1 MTTTE
6 PMPRVS
12 GSYSGVSG
20 RDVGHAGDVEETG
33 TRSRLQET
41 IETLRVALVDAPLPL
56 ELPGAEQARHAR
68 HSLVDQ
74 LDDYVLPRLREIDA
88 PLLAVV
94 GGSTGAGKSTL
105 VNSIVGTEVSPA
117 GVLRPTT
124 RSPVLVHHPDDEH
137 WFTSTRILP
146 SLARVTGATPD
157 AGSLHLVTSS
167 SLPPGLALLD
177 APDIDSVVTANR
189 ELAAQLLAAADLW
202 VFVTTA
208 ARYADAVPWDLLR
221 SARERSAAVS
231 VVLDRVPPEALEEVT
246 AHLARMLADRGLGE
260 APLFVV
266 PEAITVD
273 GLLPPD
279 VVAGI
284 KGWLSGLAADATAR
298 YTVIRKTLDGALASI
313 SPRVRLLISEVD
325 AQARA
330 ARDLRS
336 AVTSAY
342 AAAVDE
348 VDAGLADGSVLRG
361 EVLARWQE
369 YVGTGELLRGLEARV
384 GRLRDIITARLQG
397 RPDPADDV
405 KVALGTGV
413 EALVRAAAD
422 SAAESTALTWRA
434 TPGGASLLAMADD
447 PESLRRSSSTLTERS
462 RRTVRDWQGF
472 VLDLVRSEGGARRS
486 TARYL
491 SFGVNGAAL
500 AVMIAVFASTGGL
513 TGAEVV
519 VAGGATA
526 LSQKLLEA
534 VFGDQAVRSLAQRAR
549 ADLRERVT
557 VLLREEADRY
567 HALLADT
574 GLVVD
579 DGRARPDPLAASRPV
594 SAALSD
600 VEQERSR

>member
-1 MTTTE
+1 
-6 PMPRVS
+6 MPRV
-12 GSYSGVSG
+12 GAYSRVSG
-20 RDVGHAGDVEETG
+20 RPVGHAGDVEDTG

-41 IETLRVALVDAPLPL
+41 IENLRVALVDAPLPL
-56 ELPGAEQARHAR
+56 DLSGAPQARYARHA
-68 HSLVDQ
+68 LVDQ

-105 VNSIVGTEVSPA
+105 VNSVVGTEVSPA

-146 SLARVTGATPD
+146 GLARVTGATAD

-167 SLPPGLALLD
+167 SLPAGLALLD

-208 ARYADAVPWDLLR
+208 ARYADAVPWELLR

-231 VVLDRVPPEALEEVT
+231 VVLDRVPPEAIDEVT

-266 PEAITVD
+266 PESTPTVD
-273 GLLPPD
+273 GLLPPE
-279 VVAGI
+279 VVAGV

-298 YTVIRKTLDGALASI
+298 YAVIRKTLDGALASI

-330 ARDLRS
+330 ARDLRN

-348 VDAGLADGSVLRG
+348 VDAGLSDGSVLRG

-384 GRLRDIITARLQG
+384 GRIRDVITARLQG

-413 EALVRAAAD
+413 EALVRAASD

-434 TPGGASLLAMADD
+434 TPGGPSLLATADD
-447 PESLRRSSSTLTERS
+447 PDSLGRSSAALTERS
-462 RRTVRDWQGF
+462 RRTIRDWQGF
-472 VLDLVRSEGGARRS
+472 VLDLVRTEGGARRS

-534 VFGDQAVRSLAQRAR
+534 VFGDQAVRTLAQRAR

-557 VLLREEADRY
+557 VLLHEEADRY
-567 HALLADT
+567 YTLLAKT

-579 DGRARPDPLAASRPV
+579 DGRSQPDPLAASRPLA
-594 SAALSD
+594 AALND
-600 VEQERSR
+600 VEQETSR

>member
-1 MTTTE
+1 
-6 PMPRVS
+6 
-12 GSYSGVSG
+12 
-20 RDVGHAGDVEETG
+20 VEETG

-41 IETLRVALVDAPLPL
+41 IEILRVALVDAPLPL
-56 ELPGAEQARHAR
+56 DLPGAEQARLGRHA
-68 HSLVDQ
+68 LVDQ

-105 VNSIVGTEVSPA
+105 VNSVVGTEVSPA

-124 RSPVLVHHPDDEH
+124 RSPVLVHHPDDER

-146 SLARVTGATPD
+146 GLARVTGATPD
-157 AGSLHLVTSS
+157 AGSLHLVASS

-231 VVLDRVPPEALEEVT
+231 VVLDRVPPEALDEVT
-246 AHLARMLADRGLGE
+246 SHLARMLADRGLGE

-266 PEAITVD
+266 PETTPVD

-284 KGWLSGLAADATAR
+284 TGWLSGLAADSTAR
-298 YTVIRKTLDGALASI
+298 YAVIRKTLDGALASI
-313 SPRVRLLISEVD
+313 SPRVRLLITEVD

-330 ARDLRS
+330 ARDLRN

-348 VDAGLADGSVLRG
+348 VDAGLSDGSVLRG

-405 KVALGTGV
+405 KEALGTGV

-422 SAAESTALTWRA
+422 SAAESTALTWRG
-434 TPGGASLLAMADD
+434 TPGGASLLAMAGD
-447 PESLRRSSSTLTERS
+447 PESLGRSSPALTERS
-462 RRTVRDWQGF
+462 RRTIRDWQGY

-500 AVMIAVFASTGGL
+500 ALMIAVFASTGGL

-557 VLLREEADRY
+557 VLLREEAERY
-567 HALLADT
+567 LALLADT

-579 DGRARPDPLAASRPV
+579 DGRARPDPLAASRPL
-594 SAALSD
+594 SAALND
-600 VEQERSR
+600 VEQERSH

>member
-1 MTTTE
+1 LGTLE
-6 PMPRVS
+6 
-12 GSYSGVSG
+12 
-20 RDVGHAGDVEETG
+20 DVEDTG
-33 TRSRLQET
+33 TQSRLQEA
-41 IETLRVALVDAPLPL
+41 IETLRVTLVDAPLPL
-56 ELPGAEQARHAR
+56 ELPGTVPARQSRHA
-68 HSLVDQ
+68 LVGQ

-105 VNSIVGTEVSPA
+105 VNSVVGTEVSPA

-124 RSPVLVHHPDDEH
+124 RSPVLVHHPEDER

-146 SLARVTGATPD
+146 GLARVTGASPD
-157 AGSLHLVTSS
+157 PGTLHLVASS

-231 VVLDRVPPEALEEVT
+231 VVLDRVPPEAMDEVT

-260 APLFVV
+260 APLFVI
-266 PEAITVD
+266 PETTMAD
-273 GLLPPD
+273 GVLPPD
-279 VVAGI
+279 VVAGV

-298 YTVIRKTLDGALASI
+298 YAVIRRTLDGALASI
-313 SPRVRLLISEVD
+313 APRVRLVISEVD

-336 AVTSAY
+336 AVISAY

-348 VDAGLADGSVLRG
+348 VDAGLSDGSVLRG

-384 GRLRDIITARLQG
+384 GRIRDFITARLQG
-397 RPDPADDV
+397 RPDPTDEV

-413 EALVRAAAD
+413 EALIRAAAD
-422 SAAESTALTWRA
+422 SAAESTTLTWRA
-434 TPGGASLLAMADD
+434 TTGGASLLATADE
-447 PESLRRSSSTLTERS
+447 PEELGRSSSALAERA
-462 RRTVRDWQGF
+462 RRTIRDWQGF
-472 VLDLVRSEGGARRS
+472 VLDLVRTEGGARRS

-549 ADLRERVT
+549 ADLRERVS
-557 VLLREEADRY
+557 VLLRQDADRY
-567 HALLADT
+567 HELLAKT

-579 DGRARPDPLAASRPV
+579 DGRDRPDPLAASRPLSV
-594 SAALSD
+594 ALAD